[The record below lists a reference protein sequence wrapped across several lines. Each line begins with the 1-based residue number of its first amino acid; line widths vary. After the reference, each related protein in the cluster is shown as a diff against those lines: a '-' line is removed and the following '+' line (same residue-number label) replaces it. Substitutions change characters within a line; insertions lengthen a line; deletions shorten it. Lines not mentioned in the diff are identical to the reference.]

1 MTATTTSKITTDLEQ
16 FYAEVLKDLML
27 QERLKAATD
36 PENLIELAV
45 ELGKEKGYSFTKE
58 EIFATAA
65 IEEVMCDWQMARDPG
80 DYLPRSPY
88 RQPLYQA

>member
-1 MTATTTSKITTDLEQ
+1 MTATTTTKTASDLEQ
-16 FYAEVLKDLML
+16 FYQEVLKDRML

-65 IEEVMCDWQMARDPG
+65 IEEVMCNWQMAADP
-80 DYLPRSPY
+80 DRYLNQNVTYGP
-88 RQPLYQA
+88 